1 MANIGRKGPTRL
13 AGKLRIWPTCS
24 KARRYINSLQVH
36 GSGQDIVGNSMAP
49 RLGDLGLTA
58 RHSAGS
64 RKSSLTTPP
73 PCMINNL
80 SKLQNTLYMRMTRE
94 TIATN
99 FRYSCRSQLS
109 LSTLYTSA
117 FERQSHYLN
126 WERHGAISAQHAS
139 LVRSAM
145 TIHVFRHLLNAY
157 RVVSEHE
164 RL

>member
-1 MANIGRKGPTRL
+1 MHELYVYMSRRTGMANIGRKGPTRL

-99 FRYSCRSQLS
+99 FRYSCRSQLFGSMGFLLADS
-109 LSTLYTSA
+109 LRLEETSCHIMPRTA
-117 FERQSHYLN
+117 VAGVYMGIIPS
-126 WERHGAISAQHAS
+126 
-139 LVRSAM
+139 
-145 TIHVFRHLLNAY
+145 
-157 RVVSEHE
+157 
-164 RL
+164 